1 MSVDVSQNILTFLQ
15 NQTPDAAA
23 VRTANVPGVAAHAP
37 VAATAV
43 RTANVPGVAAHAPVA
58 ATANAINVAPVFRVA
73 NVPTVA
79 AHAPVA
85 ATANATNVAPVFR
98 VANVPRVAAH
108 ATVAATANAT
118 NVAPVFRV
126 ANVPTVATPAIPAT
140 FDEGGANASSQNR
153 KRRRDKIYDR
163 LSTNILLDINQR
175 YYAFDRIHTT
185 LLDRTFRQDMQRE
198 HNASETCIR
207 NALHVPT
214 RNERLATEV
223 RIVGLYKSGQSVEQ
237 LSATEKRKWRTINN
251 IVEDAAASELIETT
265 SDMCDELVTDNPAV
279 RKELLE
285 FKAQLWARWW
295 VNNHNT

>member
-1 MSVDVSQNILTFLQ
+1 MVTPSSDDRLRVSWNTFIDGMSVDVSQNILTFLQ

-43 RTANVPGVAAHAPVA
+43 RTANVAAPPTETTVAVRTANVPGVAAHAP
-58 ATANAINVAPVFRVA
+58 
-73 NVPTVA
+73 
-79 AHAPVA
+79 
-85 ATANATNVAPVFR
+85 
-98 VANVPRVAAH
+98 
-108 ATVAATANAT
+108 VAATANAT

-163 LSTNILLDINQR
+163 LPTNILLDINQR
-175 YYAFDRIHTT
+175 YYAFDRVHTT